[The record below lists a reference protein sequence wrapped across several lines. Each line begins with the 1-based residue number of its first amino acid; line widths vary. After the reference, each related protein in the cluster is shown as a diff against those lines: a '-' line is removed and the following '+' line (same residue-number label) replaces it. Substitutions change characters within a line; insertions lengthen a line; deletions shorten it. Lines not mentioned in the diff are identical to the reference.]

1 MKKFFKVST
10 ILMVLLS
17 YSCSNNE
24 DQIENPVSLELN
36 VQKDLTELNQSMDKQ
51 FNGVVSNRQI
61 NIGREEG
68 ELSLNDITF
77 EQIAEILPPS
87 INGVLLRASHV
98 DFHDNLVFVSYMKEG
113 PEYLGG
119 IDIIDISNEKDPK
132 IISRITSDQADF
144 TSIKFNDSKLL
155 FTLAADV
162 ESNPYLTA
170 YANLGEVYVN
180 SDGSIDNLRITP
192 LSGYAAV
199 DVAPLNASSIIALSG
214 SNGSVTKIGTDLFNI
229 QLENPIEDLRSIAI
243 ANEKIAV
250 LSGNKG
256 LLLLNPQT
264 LEVQQA
270 IQTHELTPES
280 KRTISFFGEQIL
292 VSEGSN
298 GVGIYNWNV
307 PNRTLSLPIQV
318 LSDEVYD
325 SNDIVTNAVTTTDNF
340 VFMANGGA
348 GLGISKINTLDNT
361 VLEAGVLDTDGSVNY
376 VKGTNKYIFLAS
388 GKGGLKIIK
397 IQTSSGSEEFANC
410 NEYPLYRGHANL
422 NVNSNEVLNYRGA
435 TTLKNLN
442 VGGELTYCGS
452 LNIAHSVNIN
462 SNGIFNMYGSLAV
475 GRYGKNYDLNINS
488 GSVLKIHGNLTIYGN
503 LNLNSGSKLEFV
515 GSDSTIHVYGRVKR
529 NSGSQVV
536 GDYQDTSNKL

>member
-1 MKKFFKVST
+1 
-10 ILMVLLS
+10 MVLLS

-24 DQIENPVSLELN
+24 DQIENPVSLDLN
-36 VQKDLTELNQSMDKQ
+36 VQKDLTELNQSLDKQ

-243 ANEKIAV
+243 ANENCCFKW
-250 LSGNKG
+250 
-256 LLLLNPQT
+256 
-264 LEVQQA
+264 QQR
-270 IQTHELTPES
+270 ITSFES
-280 KRTISFFGEQIL
+280 
-292 VSEGSN
+292 
-298 GVGIYNWNV
+298 
-307 PNRTLSLPIQV
+307 
-318 LSDEVYD
+318 
-325 SNDIVTNAVTTTDNF
+325 TDL
-340 VFMANGGA
+340 GG
-348 GLGISKINTLDNT
+348 T
-361 VLEAGVLDTDGSVNY
+361 
-376 VKGTNKYIFLAS
+376 AS
-388 GKGGLKIIK
+388 
-397 IQTSSGSEEFANC
+397 
-410 NEYPLYRGHANL
+410 
-422 NVNSNEVLNYRGA
+422 NSNAR
-435 TTLKNLN
+435 
-442 VGGELTYCGS
+442 
-452 LNIAHSVNIN
+452 
-462 SNGIFNMYGSLAV
+462 
-475 GRYGKNYDLNINS
+475 INS
-488 GSVLKIHGNLTIYGN
+488 GIK
-503 LNLNSGSKLEFV
+503 E
-515 GSDSTIHVYGRVKR
+515 
-529 NSGSQVV
+529 
-536 GDYQDTSNKL
+536 DY